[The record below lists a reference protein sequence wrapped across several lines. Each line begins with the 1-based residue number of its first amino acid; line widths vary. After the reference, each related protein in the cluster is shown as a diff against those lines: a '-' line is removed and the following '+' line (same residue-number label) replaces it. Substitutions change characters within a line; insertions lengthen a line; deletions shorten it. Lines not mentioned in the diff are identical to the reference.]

1 MRRTHYLRD
10 CWVSRVAGKLRV
22 VVVVGVAGV
31 GKSTVLSHAR
41 RVLEDEGYAVETL
54 NYGDFMLKYVV
65 EKGICRSR
73 DEIRSLPLSEQRRVQ
88 SLVAKEM
95 REYIDSLPLKYS
107 ERDVVVF
114 VDTHAVIK
122 TATGFWP
129 GLPEYVIKELRPDTI
144 VVVEADP
151 QSIIQRQSKDS
162 SRYRKDYSD
171 VELVKEVMSFIR
183 MFSVA
188 SATLVGASVNI
199 VRNEEG
205 RADEAG
211 RSLAELVKG
220 L

>member
-1 MRRTHYLRD
+1 MGRGL
-10 CWVSRVAGKLRV
+10 KV

-41 RVLEDEGYAVETL
+41 RVLEEGGYVVETL
-54 NYGDFMLKYVV
+54 NYGDFMLRYVV

-73 DEIRSLPLSEQRRVQ
+73 DEIRGLPLSEQRRIQ
-88 SLVAKEM
+88 SLVA
-95 REYIDSLPLKYS
+95 RELRSYIDSLPAKYPGS
-107 ERDVVVF
+107 DVVVF

-129 GLPEYVIKELRPDTI
+129 GLPEYVVKELMPDTI

-151 QSIIQRQSKDS
+151 QSVVGRQSRDS
-162 SRYRKDYSD
+162 SRFRGDYSD
-171 VELVKEVMSFIR
+171 VGLVREVMEFIR

-188 SATLVGASVNI
+188 SATLVGASVSV

-205 RADEAG
+205 RAEEAG
-211 RSLAELVKG
+211 RFLAELVKR

>member
-1 MRRTHYLRD
+1 M
-10 CWVSRVAGKLRV
+10 SRMAHNLRV

-41 RVLEDEGYAVETL
+41 KILEDEGYVIETL
-54 NYGDFMLKYVV
+54 NYGDFMLRYVV
-65 EKGICRSR
+65 EKGVCKSR
-73 DEIRSLPLSEQRRVQ
+73 DEIRSLPLGEQRKIQ

-95 REYIDSLPLKYS
+95 RNYIDSLPLKYS
-107 ERDVVVF
+107 ESSIVVF
-114 VDTHAVIK
+114 IDTHAVIK

-151 QSIIQRQSKDS
+151 QSIVQRQSKDL

-171 VELVKEVMSFIR
+171 VELVKEVMNFIR

-199 VRNEEG
+199 VKNEEG

-211 RSLAELVKG
+211 RYLAELVKG

>member
-1 MRRTHYLRD
+1 M
-10 CWVSRVAGKLRV
+10 SRVAHKLRI

-41 RVLEDEGYAVETL
+41 KILEEEGYVVETL
-54 NYGDFMLKYVV
+54 NYGDFMLRYVV
-65 EKGICRSR
+65 ERGICRSR
-73 DEIRSLPLSEQRRVQ
+73 DEIRSLPLNEQRRVQ

-95 REYIDSLPLKYS
+95 RNYIDSLHLKNP
-107 ERDVVVF
+107 EANIVVF
-114 VDTHAVIK
+114 IDTHAVIK

-151 QSIIQRQSKDS
+151 QSIVQRQSRDLN
-162 SRYRKDYSD
+162 RYRRDYSD
-171 VELVKEVMSFIR
+171 VELVKEVMNFIR
-183 MFSVA
+183 MFSIA

-211 RSLAELVKG
+211 KSLAELVEG

>member
-1 MRRTHYLRD
+1 M
-10 CWVSRVAGKLRV
+10 GNKLRV

-41 RVLEDEGYAVETL
+41 RFLEDDGYVVETL

-65 EKGICRSR
+65 EKSICRSR
-73 DEIRSLPLSEQRRVQ
+73 DEIRSLPLNEQRRVQ
-88 SLVAKEM
+88 SLVAREM
-95 REYIDSLPLKYS
+95 RNYIDLLPGKYPGS
-107 ERDVVVF
+107 DVVVF

-122 TATGFWP
+122 TTTGFWP

-151 QSIIQRQSKDS
+151 QLVVERQSRDL

-171 VELVKEVMSFIR
+171 VGLVKEVMEFIR

-188 SATLVGASVNI
+188 SATLVGASVSI

-205 RADEAG
+205 RAEEAG
-211 RSLAELVKG
+211 RFLAELVKR

>member
-1 MRRTHYLRD
+1 L
-10 CWVSRVAGKLRV
+10 VSRMARKLRV
-22 VVVVGVAGV
+22 VIVVGVAGV
-31 GKSTVLSHAR
+31 GKSTVLSHAKSI
-41 RVLEDEGYAVETL
+41 LGGEGYAVEIL

-65 EKGICRSR
+65 EKGICKSR
-73 DEIRSLPLSEQRRVQ
+73 DEIRSLPLSEQRSVQ
-88 SLVAKEM
+88 SLVAREM
-95 REYIDSLPLKYS
+95 RNYIDSLTLKYP
-107 ERDVVVF
+107 EKDVVVF
-114 VDTHAVIK
+114 VDTHALIK

-151 QSIIQRQSKDS
+151 QSIVQRQSKDL

-171 VELVKEVMSFIR
+171 VELVKEVMNFIR

-188 SATLVGASVNI
+188 SATLVGASVSI
-199 VRNEEG
+199 LRNEEG
-205 RADEAG
+205 RAHEAG